1 MTQCLPFSEFA
12 KKVFGKNRM
21 GKDFKAEKN
30 YKISKANV
38 GYTSRKQTPLKA
50 YKNLGFMSGLE
61 VHQQLKTKEKLFC
74 RCPAGLYSDFDDYDA
89 ELIRHMRPTLSE
101 MGTYDG
107 TALMEFRTRKN
118 IIYRI
123 KNETTCTYDIDDT
136 PPFPINRE
144 ALDYSIQIALQLKLN
159 IVGELHITRK
169 QYLDGSIPTGFQRTA
184 IIGIEGVIPLKK
196 KKIRIIQ
203 LSIEEDSCREI
214 SDIGHERIYQTDR
227 LGIPLIETVTYPD
240 MKTPDE
246 VLEAAQ
252 YIRFL
257 NRSSG
262 KVRVG
267 IGAGREDVNVSI
279 TGGTRVEIKG
289 VSRNKWIPELTH
301 NEAFRQKALLII
313 KDELNKRIPDVQN
326 WKPVFKNVDFDV
338 SDIGYEPIKDAM
350 NNGWKLVAC
359 NLPDFKGILS
369 HFLQPGKIFA
379 DELEGRLKVIACLE
393 KPNCVHS
400 EDMNP
405 VFSESLL
412 KQRSKL
418 LNCKANDAQTVFW
431 APQEDVQ
438 TACET
443 IEERCRMAFEGVPNE
458 TRKALE
464 DGTTIFERV
473 LPGADRMYPDT
484 DSAPIPIE
492 DEYIEEQRKE
502 LPVDLEK
509 RLKQLKK
516 WQVPEDCYHYILRNN
531 LVPEIE
537 RINNDLKID
546 SKYIATTFA
555 HTLKYI
561 EGQLIPDVPFT
572 YTKVYDMF
580 KFILD
585 KKLTF
590 DIVKSILPVIY
601 LYSQM
606 EFDSVLNSIE
616 FESYKKEAI
625 FKNVSSLKSMFLKIN
640 RSKNP
645 LAAEKWIM
653 GNLRPIALGN
663 ISLRKLNIF
672 VRNSLSEG
680 GAK

>member
-1 MTQCLPFSEFA
+1 MD
-12 KKVFGKNRM
+12 
-21 GKDFKAEKN
+21 KDFKAEKN

-38 GYTSRKQTPLKA
+38 GYTSRIKTPLKT
-50 YKNLGFMSGLE
+50 YKKLGFMSGLE

-107 TALMEFRTRKN
+107 TALMEFRTKKN

-123 KNETTCTYDIDDT
+123 KNETTCTYEVDDT

-144 ALDYSIQIALQLKLN
+144 ALDYAVQIALQLKLN

-184 IIGIEGVIPLKK
+184 IIGIEGEIPLKK

-203 LSIEEDSCREI
+203 LSIEEDSCREV
-214 SDIGHERIYQTDR
+214 SDIRHERIYLTDR

-246 VLEAAQ
+246 VMEAAQ

-262 KVRVG
+262 KVRIG
-267 IGAGREDVNVSI
+267 NGAGREDVNVSI

-289 VSRNKWIPELTH
+289 VSHNKWIPELTH

-313 KDELNKRIPDVQN
+313 KDELNKRIPNVKK
-326 WKPVFKNVDFDV
+326 WKPNFKNVDFDV
-338 SDIGYEPIKDAM
+338 SDIGYDAIKKAM
-350 NNGWKLVAC
+350 NNGWKLIAC
-359 NLPDFKGILS
+359 NLPEFEGILS
-369 HFLQPGKIFA
+369 HFLQPEKTFA

-405 VFSESLL
+405 VFSKSLL
-412 KQRSKL
+412 KQRAKL
-418 LNCKANDAQTVFW
+418 LNSNTNDAQIVFW
-431 APQEDVQ
+431 APQEDIQ

-443 IEERCRMAFEGVPNE
+443 IEERCRMALEGVPNE

-492 DEYIEEQRKE
+492 DEYIEKQRKK
-502 LPVDLEK
+502 LPIDLIM

-516 WQVPEDCYHYILRNN
+516 WQVPDDCYHYVLRNN

-537 RINNDLKID
+537 RISSDLRID
-546 SKYIATTFA
+546 PKYAATIFA
-555 HTLKYI
+555 HSLKHI
-561 EGQLIPDVPFT
+561 EGQLIPDIPFP
-572 YTKVYDMF
+572 YAKVYDMF
-580 KFILD
+580 KFVLD
-585 KKLTF
+585 KKISF
-590 DIVKSILPVIY
+590 DIIKSILPVIY
-601 LYSQM
+601 LHSQM
-606 EFDSVLNSIE
+606 EFESVLNSLKYE
-616 FESYKKEAI
+616 KYTKEVVM
-625 FKNVSSLKSMFLKIN
+625 KNVSSLQSMFPKIN
-640 RSKNP
+640 TSKNP

-663 ISLRKLNIF
+663 ISLRELNKF
-672 VRNSLSEG
+672 VQISLSEG
-680 GAK
+680 DVK